1 MNPDRWRQV
10 SRIFDEL
17 LAVDARARD
26 AHLAALDPELRAE
39 VASLL
44 QAHEGAES
52 RFLESPVVSSA
63 TPAPEISR
71 AGETVGDY
79 RLEAEIGRGG
89 MGEVY
94 LATRA
99 DGLYTKEV
107 AVKLVRGGPTAA
119 LLLERFRNE
128 RQILA
133 NLDHPNIARLLD
145 AGTTEDGVPYLVM
158 ELVAGIAIDEFCDRR
173 ELDVPARLRLFL
185 PVCAAVQYAHRHLV
199 VHRDIKPGNIL
210 VTGEGTPKLLDFGIA
225 KIVAPVAASTAAR
238 PAAETQLRAMTP
250 EYASPEQIRGAPIS
264 TASDVYSLAVVL
276 YRLLCGRAPFE
287 ERSLN
292 PHELAQAICNE
303 EPLRPSQV
311 LAQRSRFLQG
321 DLDAI
326 VMKALRKEPEER
338 YSSVEQFGADLQ
350 RYLSGRPVLAAK
362 GSRRYR
368 AGKFIARHRAAVAA
382 GGFLVVIVLAAI
394 VAVVR
399 EARVAQ
405 REAHN
410 AELQRALAQKRFDDV
425 RAFSNSLIFDIH
437 DAIQRLPGATPA
449 RQLLLDRAV
458 QYLDSVAAD
467 AAGSPDLQR
476 ELAWAFQRLA
486 VVQGNPAESNLGD
499 EAASLKSDA
508 KALELFAA
516 VARSN
521 PDHVIDRLNVAMMHR
536 IIAYSTLME
545 PAGPQ
550 HLQAAMAITGP
561 LMSANAANP
570 KVRSERSVEYQD
582 LGILQDARGDL
593 AGAVESLQEYRR
605 LRLDIRRTNPDYPII
620 VRSIG
625 MSTSMYARELYR
637 LGDFRESIPTLQEG
651 IGFFESVSRDDMGAA
666 RELAV
671 ARQMFGDILL
681 SNHDLPGAA
690 HAYEQASAVLEPMA
704 AADPQNALLRLDVA
718 ACDFQRGRMLVIER
732 RFAEAIPLLSRA
744 AGIFETAIPA
754 GHVRD
759 ETPNGPGSVYLWLG
773 DALAGRGDL
782 QRALESYR
790 KSILGLDLVGSKS
803 LDASFLRDLGAG
815 LVRVGDTLSRLGK
828 VAEAQTAYRK
838 AIEILDPVTPARYR
852 NVPAL
857 YVVADAYAGLG
868 DRSAALAQQARDDPE
883 RVRLWDESR
892 SAYESSLAAWRQIPD
907 PWWIS
912 PAGFAAGDPLAVQH
926 RLDEVNRRSG
936 PAKH

>member
-1 MNPDRWRQV
+1 MNPDRWSLV

-17 LAVDARARD
+17 LAVDAQARGT
-26 AHLAALDPELRAE
+26 HLAGLEPELRAE
-39 VASLL
+39 VSSLL
-44 QAHEGAES
+44 QAHERAQS
-52 RFLESPVVSSA
+52 RFLESPAVAISA
-63 TPAPEISR
+63 PVPEASR

-79 RLEAEIGRGG
+79 RLETEIGRGG

-119 LLLERFRNE
+119 LLLERFRTE

-158 ELVAGIAIDEFCDRR
+158 ELVAGVPIDEFCDRH
-173 ELDVPARLRLFL
+173 ELDVEARLRLFL

-210 VTGEGTPKLLDFGIA
+210 VTGEGTAKLLDFGIA
-225 KIVAPVAASTAAR
+225 KIVAPIALEAPAGAPGERLSAAARPTAAR
-238 PAAETQLRAMTP
+238 PAAATQVQAMTP

-264 TASDVYSLAVVL
+264 TASDVYSLGVVL

-287 ERSLN
+287 ERSRS
-292 PHELAQAICNE
+292 PHELAQAICHE

-311 LAQRSRFLQG
+311 LESRRRRLQG

-326 VMKALRKEPEER
+326 VMKALRKEPDER
-338 YSSVEQFGADLQ
+338 YSSVEQFSDDLQ
-350 RYLSGRPVLAAK
+350 RHLAGLPVAAAK

-368 AGKFIARHRAAVAA
+368 ARKFIGRHKAGAAA
-382 GGFLVVIVLAAI
+382 GAFLVIIVLTAV

-405 REAHN
+405 REALN
-410 AELQRALAQKRFDDV
+410 AERQRALAQKRFDDV
-425 RAFSNSLIFDIH
+425 RQFSNSLIFDIH
-437 DAIQRLPGATPA
+437 DAIQQLPGATPA

-458 QYLDSVAAD
+458 QYLDGVAAD

-486 VVQGNPAESNLGD
+486 VVQGNPAEANLGD
-499 EAASLKSDA
+499 EQASLRSDG
-508 KALELFAA
+508 KALELFTA

-521 PDHVIDRLNVAMMHR
+521 PANVIDQLNVAMMHR
-536 IIAYSTLME
+536 IIAFSTLME
-545 PAGPQ
+545 PSGRQ
-550 HLQAAMAITGP
+550 HLQAAMAITGA
-561 LMSANAANP
+561 LMAANAANP
-570 KVRSERSVEYQD
+570 KVRSERSVEFQD
-582 LGILQDARGDL
+582 LGILQDSLGDV
-593 AGAVESLQEYRR
+593 ASAADSLKEYRR
-605 LRLDIRRTNPDYPII
+605 LRLDIRRTDPGYPII

-637 LGDFRESIPTLQEG
+637 LGDIREAIPTLQEG
-651 IGFFESVSRDDMGAA
+651 IGFFEAVSKDDMGAA

-671 ARQMFGDILL
+671 ARQMLGDILL
-681 SNHDLPGAA
+681 SNDDLTGAA
-690 HAYEQASAVLEPMA
+690 QAYAQAAAVLEPMA

-718 ACDFQRGRMLVIER
+718 ACDFQRGRMFVMQR
-732 RFAEAIPLLSRA
+732 RYAQAIPLLTRA
-744 AGIFETAIPA
+744 AAVFEAAIPA
-754 GHVRD
+754 GRSRD
-759 ETPNGPGSVYLWLG
+759 ETPNGPGVVYVWLG
-773 DALAGRGDL
+773 DAFAGRGDL

-790 KSILGLDLVGSKS
+790 KSIQDLDLMGSKP
-803 LDASFLRDLGAG
+803 LDAALLRDLGSG
-815 LVRVGDTLSRLGK
+815 LVRMGDTLTRLGNL
-828 VAEAQTAYRK
+828 AAAQTAYRK
-838 AIEILDPVTPARYR
+838 AIEILTPVTPQRYR

-857 YVVADAYAGLG
+857 RVLAAAYAGLG
-868 DRSAALAQQARDDPE
+868 DRSAALAAQR
-883 RVRLWDESR
+883 RVDEAIR
-892 SAYESSLAAWRQIPD
+892 P
-907 PWWIS
+907 
-912 PAGFAAGDPLAVQH
+912 
-926 RLDEVNRRSG
+926 SG
-936 PAKH
+936 PAEH